1 MKLRKVPKHGRQVWR
16 VHFRDTASGNR
27 RPYSVRFFQSKTTAE
42 AWIAQRQNEQASLGS
57 AWMAMPAAMRQEVIE
72 AYQLAS
78 QSGVSIT
85 EAVRAARVSAAHPR
99 PLSSLI
105 EEVLGAKRAKGLRE
119 RSLSALEGTLRAFE
133 RANPGVQVDQVDS
146 AMVVAFLGSREWGAR
161 RRRGVLTDLGT
172 MFNHA
177 VRIGAITRS
186 PVAAVE
192 KPMVEAKATP
202 VLTPDQ
208 AEQLFRTVESREP
221 ELIGFLALA
230 AFGGFRTESEVE
242 RMKRADVVAA
252 LRTGSI
258 APPVENKTRRRR
270 VVPILP
276 CLRAWLDSWF
286 PLGVEVVPVNFGK
299 RWKRVRRAAGLNPWP
314 QNVLRHSRASYRLAQ
329 TGDETLTAAEDG
341 HSAAMLHRHYR
352 ALVTKEDAERYFGIM
367 PTPGLNLRALANAE
381 RERQREAQLAG
392 LKCRVT
398 PPSPDPGTRSP
409 AE

>member
-1 MKLRKVPKHGRQVWR
+1 MKISRLLKHGEIRWQ
-16 VHFRDTASGNR
+16 VHFPDSTTKNR
-27 RPYSVRFFQSKTTAE
+27 KPYSTRTFRTKPLAVSFAKER
-42 AWIAQRQNEQASLGS
+42 EQEVSTLGA
-57 AWMAMPAAMRQEVIE
+57 AWMAMPAAMRQELIE
-72 AYQLAS
+72 AHHLAT

-85 EAVRAARVSAAHPR
+85 EAVRAARSSVIQPR

-105 EEVLGAKRAKGLRE
+105 DEVLGAKRAKGLRE

-133 RANPGVQVDQVDS
+133 RANPGVQADQVDS

-177 VRIGAITRS
+177 VRIGVLPKS
-186 PVAAVE
+186 PVAAIE
-192 KPMVEAKATP
+192 RPMIEAKATP
-202 VLTPDQ
+202 VLTPEQ
-208 AEQLFRTVESREP
+208 ADRLFRTVEEREP

-242 RMKRADVVAA
+242 RIKRADVVSA

-270 VVPILP
+270 VVPIIP
-276 CLRAWLDSWF
+276 CLEAWLRAWL
-286 PLGVEVVPVNFGK
+286 PLGVEICPLNWAK
-299 RWKRVRRAAGLNPWP
+299 RWKRVRRASGINPWP
-314 QNVLRHSRASYRLAQ
+314 QNVLRHSRASYRLAL

-352 ALVTKEDAERYFGIM
+352 ALVTKDDAERYFGIM
-367 PTPGLNLRALANAE
+367 PTPGLNLRALADAE

-392 LKCRVT
+392 LRHRVT
-398 PPSPDPGTRSP
+398 PTVSR
-409 AE
+409 